1 MIAYAEIVDTHRKN
15 IKKRQTDLTRHTS
28 LQGKGSIPGYAEVA
42 VPVWAL
48 LDRIRIWDLG
58 AI

>member
-1 MIAYAEIVDTHRKN
+1 MSTPTLREVARAGVDIQN
-15 IKKRQTDLTRHTS
+15 A
-28 LQGKGSIPGYAEVA
+28 GYAEVA